1 MLEQQKQQMLEQQ
14 KQQMLEQQKRKPI
27 HKISKLNK
35 IVTQPKQQIIEYEE
49 DSENNNSDHNYNSK
63 LNELE
68 LKELELNTKSTQLQK
83 MINDYNYLFNTTY
96 IHVEVSDQNN
106 APAYKFPLYMDN
118 VTDIKLNYY
127 SVPNIQ
133 LNIEENKN
141 NYLIIKRNDIE
152 TKINI
157 PKGKYTIDTLINTLN
172 DKLTNIKISLT
183 QEQHIKIEDT
193 TEPKVNFDLIQT
205 ELLKTNLGF
214 INNTNNTTQYISDNI
229 WDLRINN
236 KIYLY
241 IRNLSDDPFGVLFA
255 DSITSC
261 QFKFKEPIQFDML
274 DIEFKDAKGNLYNFY
289 NLPHTLSFLISKLK

>member
-1 MLEQQKQQMLEQQ
+1 
-14 KQQMLEQQKRKPI
+14 
-27 HKISKLNK
+27 
-35 IVTQPKQQIIEYEE
+35 
-49 DSENNNSDHNYNSK
+49 
-63 LNELE
+63 
-68 LKELELNTKSTQLQK
+68 
-83 MINDYNYLFNTTY
+83 
-96 IHVEVSDQNN
+96 
-106 APAYKFPLYMDN
+106 MDN